1 MFYSLVSAIFCLAM
15 KIDIQAVL
23 MSGVKAHQTG
33 DLNAAASCYQQ
44 ILDVAP
50 GHADANHL
58 LGLICFQ
65 STQPTEAEQLIRK
78 AISIDA
84 KVPLYHAN
92 LGRVLKSVNENAGAV
107 TAFRDAV
114 MLSPND
120 AVLHADLSSALLG
133 AGDPDGAR
141 ARAHL
146 ALELQPDLAE
156 AHLNLGLALQDLH
169 GPTDD
174 DAEKH
179 LRRAVELNP
188 GLAGSY
194 LALGV
199 LAHEKGQEG
208 NAIAYYINALRLN
221 PEFVEAHT
229 NLGNIYRMA
238 NAFDDAVDHYRAA
251 LSIRDDNPSIWG
263 NLGVALQEQGHLDD
277 ALVAYDR
284 GIALSPDD
292 PEILRN
298 RGMARL
304 LAGHFTEGWRD
315 YRHRWKTQR
324 FRELERE
331 WPCPEWTGEG
341 QKGAHILVHA
351 EQGFG
356 DTIQFARYLRVLR
369 DQGFKVHFECPV
381 VLQPLFKGAVFIK
394 SLVTPGDVLPKID
407 FHVPLLNLPGILAP
421 DYISEPHADPYLTV
435 PKSARKKWQGIMG
448 DWPSGKRIGISW
460 RGNPAHVRDGLR
472 SPGLVPLLPL
482 FELEGVQLVSLQKDN
497 AADDMAKL
505 FSDHRLIDPTVE
517 IADFGDSAALMLELD
532 AIVSCDSAPLHLAG
546 ALGCPTF
553 ALLPHIAEWRWGLE
567 DATTPWYP
575 SMTLFRQSELGDW
588 PSVMNRVVEDLKSL

>member
-1 MFYSLVSAIFCLAM
+1 MFYSLLSKIFYFAM

-23 MSGVKAHQTG
+23 MAGVKAHQTG
-33 DLNAAASCYQQ
+33 DLNAAASCYRQ
-44 ILDVAP
+44 ILDATP

-58 LGLICFQ
+58 LGLVHFQ
-65 STQPTEAEQLIRK
+65 SGHPTEAEQLIRK
-78 AISIDA
+78 AISMDA
-84 KVPLYHAN
+84 NVPLYHAN
-92 LGRVLKSVNENAGAV
+92 LGRVLKSVDDNAGAI

-114 MLSPND
+114 MLSPDD
-120 AVLHADLSSALLG
+120 AVLHADLSSAMLG
-133 AGDPDGAR
+133 AGDADGAR

-169 GPTDD
+169 GPTDEE
-174 DAEKH
+174 AEKH

-188 GLAGSY
+188 ELAGSY

-208 NAIAYYINALRLN
+208 NAIAYYLNALRLN
-221 PEFVEAHT
+221 PGFVEAHT

-251 LSIRDDNPSIWG
+251 LGIRDDNPSIWG

-304 LAGHFTEGWRD
+304 LAGYFTEGWRD
-315 YRHRWKTQR
+315 YRHRWKTPR

-356 DTIQFARYLRVLR
+356 DTIQFARYLRVLH
-369 DQGFKVHFECPV
+369 DHGFKVHFECPDV
-381 VLQPLFKGAVFIK
+381 VQPLFKGASFIK
-394 SLVTPGDVLPKID
+394 SLATPGDPFPKID

-421 DYISEPHADPYLTV
+421 DYVSEPYADPYLAV
-435 PKSARKKWQGIMG
+435 PKSARKKWQGIVG
-448 DWPSGKRIGISW
+448 NWPVGKRIGISW
-460 RGNPAHVRDGLR
+460 RGNPDHVRDDLR
-472 SPGLVPLLPL
+472 SPGLAPLLPL
-482 FELEGVQLVSLQKDN
+482 FDLESVQLVSLQKDH
-497 AADDMAKL
+497 AADDTAEL
-505 FSDHRLIDPTVE
+505 ASGHRLIDPTDQIE
-517 IADFGDSAALMLELD
+517 DFADTAALMLELD
-532 AIVSCDSAPLHLAG
+532 AIISCDSAPLHLAG
-546 ALGCPTF
+546 ALGCRTF
-553 ALLPHIAEWRWGLE
+553 ALLPHIAEWRWGIE
-567 DATTPWYP
+567 DETTPWYP
-575 SMTLFRQSELGDW
+575 SMKLFRQSELGGWAGVID
-588 PSVMNRVVEDLKSL
+588 RLAEDLKSL

>member
-1 MFYSLVSAIFCLAM
+1 MFYSLLSKIFCFVM

-33 DLNAAASCYQQ
+33 DLNAAASYYQQ

-58 LGLICFQ
+58 LGLIFFQ
-65 STQPTEAEQLIRK
+65 SSHPTEAEGLIRK

-84 KVPLYHAN
+84 NVPLYHAN
-92 LGRVLKSVNENAGAV
+92 LGRVLKSVDDNAGAI

-114 MLSPND
+114 MLSPDD

-169 GPTDD
+169 GPTDEE
-174 DAEKH
+174 AERH
-179 LRRAVELNP
+179 LRWAVELNP

-208 NAIAYYINALRLN
+208 NAIAYYINALHLN

-251 LSIRDDNPSIWG
+251 LSIREDNPSIWG

-315 YRHRWKTQR
+315 YRYRWKTPR

-369 DQGFKVHFECPV
+369 DQGFKVHFECPD
-381 VLQPLFKGAVFIK
+381 VLQPLFKGAAFIN
-394 SLVTPGDVLPKID
+394 SIVTPGDVFPKID
-407 FHVPLLNLPGILAP
+407 FHVPLLDLPGILAP
-421 DYISEPHADPYLTV
+421 DYVSESYADPYLV
-435 PKSARKKWQGIMG
+435 IPKPTRKKWQAIMG

-460 RGNPAHVRDGLR
+460 RGNPDHVRDDLR
-472 SPGLVPLLPL
+472 SPGLVPFLPL
-482 FELEGVQLVSLQKDN
+482 FDLEGVQLVSLQKDN
-497 AADDMAKL
+497 AADDMVKL
-505 FSDHRLIDPTVE
+505 PSGYRLIDPIDQIT
-517 IADFGDSAALMLELD
+517 DFGDTAALMQELD
-532 AIVSCDSAPLHLAG
+532 AIISCDSAPLHLAG
-546 ALGCPTF
+546 ALGCRTF
-553 ALLPHIAEWRWGLE
+553 AILPNIAEWRWGME
-567 DATTPWYP
+567 EETTPWYP
-575 SMTLFRQSELGDW
+575 SMTLIRQSELGDW
-588 PSVMNRVVEDLKSL
+588 AGVMDRVAEDLKNL

>member
-1 MFYSLVSAIFCLAM
+1 MFYSLLSKIFCSAM

-23 MSGVKAHQTG
+23 MAGVKAHQTG
-33 DLNAAASCYQQ
+33 DLNAAASSYQK
-44 ILDVAP
+44 ILDAAP

-58 LGLICFQ
+58 LGLVLFQ
-65 STQPTEAEQLIRK
+65 SGRPTEAEQLIRI

-84 KVPLYHAN
+84 NMPLYHAN
-92 LGRVLKSVNENAGAV
+92 LGRVLKSVDDNAGAV
-107 TAFRDAV
+107 IAFRDAV
-114 MLSPND
+114 MLSPDD
-120 AVLHADLSSALLG
+120 AILHADLSSALLG
-133 AGDPDGAR
+133 GGDPDGAR

-169 GPTDD
+169 GPTDEE
-174 DAEKH
+174 AEKH

-188 GLAGSY
+188 ELAGSY

-208 NAIAYYINALRLN
+208 NAIAYYMNALRLN
-221 PEFVEAHT
+221 PDFVEAHT

-238 NAFDDAVDHYRAA
+238 NAFEGAVDHYRAA
-251 LSIRDDNPSIWG
+251 LSIRDDNASIWG
-263 NLGVALQEQGHLDD
+263 NLGVALQEQGNIDD

-315 YRHRWKTQR
+315 YRHRWKTPR

-331 WPCPEWTGEG
+331 WPCQEWTGEG
-341 QKGAHILVHA
+341 QKGAHILVYA

-369 DQGFKVHFECPV
+369 DQGFKVHFECPD
-381 VLQPLFKGAVFIK
+381 VLQPLFKGAAYIK
-394 SLVTPGDVLPKID
+394 SVITPGDALPKID

-421 DYISEPHADPYLTV
+421 DYVSEPYADPYLAV
-435 PKSARKKWQGIMG
+435 PKSARKKWQGIMAN
-448 DWPSGKRIGISW
+448 WPSGKRFGISW
-460 RGNPAHVRDGLR
+460 RGNPDHVRDDLR
-472 SPGLVPLLPL
+472 SPGLTPLSPL
-482 FELEGVQLVSLQKDN
+482 FALEGVQLVSLQKDN

-505 FSDHRLIDPTVE
+505 SSDHRLIDPTDQ
-517 IADFGDSAALMLELD
+517 IADFGDTAALMMELD
-532 AIVSCDSAPLHLAG
+532 AIISCDSAPLHLAG
-546 ALGCPTF
+546 ALGCRTF
-553 ALLPHIAEWRWGLE
+553 ALLPHIAEWRWGIE
-567 DATTPWYP
+567 GERTPWYP
-575 SMTLFRQSELGDW
+575 SMTLVRQSEFGDW
-588 PSVMNRVVEDLKSL
+588 SGVMDRVAGDIKSL

>member
-1 MFYSLVSAIFCLAM
+1 MFYSLLSKIFCFAM
-15 KIDIQAVL
+15 KIDIQDVL
-23 MSGVKAHQTG
+23 MAGVKAHQTG
-33 DLNAAASCYQQ
+33 DLNAAASSYQK
-44 ILDVAP
+44 ILEIAP

-58 LGLICFQ
+58 LGLVYFQ
-65 STQPTEAEQLIRK
+65 SDHPSEAEQLIRK

-84 KVPLYHAN
+84 NVPLYHAN
-92 LGRVLKSVNENAGAV
+92 LGRVLKSVDDNAGAV
-107 TAFRDAV
+107 SAFRNAV
-114 MLSPND
+114 VLSPDD
-120 AVLHADLSSALLG
+120 AILHADLSSALLG

-169 GPTDD
+169 GPTDEE
-174 DAEKH
+174 AEKH

-188 GLAGSY
+188 ELAGSY

-199 LAHEKGQEG
+199 SAHEKGQEG

-238 NAFDDAVDHYRAA
+238 NAFDDAVNHYHAA
-251 LSIRDDNPSIWG
+251 LGIRDDNPHIWG

-277 ALVAYDR
+277 ALTAYDC

-315 YRHRWKTQR
+315 YRHRWKTPR

-356 DTIQFARYLRVLR
+356 DTIQFARYLRELR
-369 DQGFKVHFECPV
+369 DHGFKVHFECPDV
-381 VLQPLFKGAVFIK
+381 IQPLFKGADFIK
-394 SLVTPGDVLPKID
+394 SLITPGEAFPKTD
-407 FHVPLLNLPGILAP
+407 FHVPLLNLPGILSP
-421 DYISEPHADPYLTV
+421 DYVSEPYADPYLAV
-435 PKSARKKWQGIMG
+435 PKSARKKWQGIMRN
-448 DWPSGKRIGISW
+448 WPSGKRVGISW
-460 RGNPAHVRDGLR
+460 RGNPDHVRDDLR
-472 SPGLVPLLPL
+472 SPGLVSFSPL
-482 FELEGVQLVSLQKDN
+482 FDLEGVQLVSLQKDN
-497 AADDMAKL
+497 AADDTAKL
-505 FSDHRLIDPTVE
+505 SSGHRLIDPTDQ
-517 IADFGDSAALMLELD
+517 IIDFGDTAALMMELD
-532 AIVSCDSAPLHLAG
+532 AIISCDSAPLHLAG
-546 ALGCPTF
+546 ALGCQTF
-553 ALLPHIAEWRWGLE
+553 ALLPYIAEWRWGKE
-567 DATTPWYP
+567 DETTPWYP
-575 SMTLFRQSELGDW
+575 SMKLFRQSEPGDW
-588 PSVMNRVVEDLKSL
+588 PGVMDRAVEDLKSL

>member
-1 MFYSLVSAIFCLAM
+1 MN
-15 KIDIQAVL
+15 IDIQVVL

-44 ILDVAP
+44 ILDVAA

-58 LGLICFQ
+58 LGLVQFQ
-65 STQPTEAEQLIRK
+65 SGHPTDAEQLIRK
-78 AISIDA
+78 AIAIDA

-92 LGRVLKSVNENAGAV
+92 LGRVLKSVDDNAGAI

-114 MLSPND
+114 MLSPDD

-133 AGDPDGAR
+133 DGDPDGAR

-156 AHLNLGLALQDLH
+156 AHLNLGLALQDLR
-169 GPTDD
+169 GPTDEE
-174 DAEKH
+174 AEKH
-179 LRRAVELNP
+179 LCQAVELNP
-188 GLAGSY
+188 ELAGSY

-199 LAHEKGQEG
+199 LAHEKGQQG

-238 NAFDDAVDHYRAA
+238 NACDDAVDHYRAA
-251 LSIRDDNPSIWG
+251 LRIRDDNPSIWG

-277 ALVAYDR
+277 ALAAYDR

-304 LAGHFTEGWRD
+304 LAGHFIEGWRD
-315 YRHRWKTQR
+315 YRHRWKTPR

-331 WPCPEWTGEG
+331 WPCLEWTGEG

-351 EQGFG
+351 EQGLG
-356 DTIQFARYLRVLR
+356 DTIQFARYLRVLH
-369 DQGFKVHFECPV
+369 DQGFKVHFECPDI
-381 VLQPLFKGAVFIK
+381 LLPLFKGAAFIK
-394 SLVTPGDVLPKID
+394 SVITPGNALPKTD
-407 FHVPLLNLPGILAP
+407 FHIPLLNLPGILAP
-421 DYISEPHADPYLTV
+421 DYIVAPYAEPYLAID
-435 PKSARKKWQGIMG
+435 KAKQKKWQELVNH
-448 DWPSGKRIGISW
+448 WPPGKRIGISW
-460 RGNPAHVRDGLR
+460 RGNPAHVRDDLR
-472 SPGLVPLLPL
+472 SPGLASLLPL
-482 FELEGVQLVSLQKDN
+482 FDLEGVQLVSLQKDN

-505 FSDHRLIDPTVE
+505 SSDHRLIDPTDQ
-517 IADFGDSAALMLELD
+517 IADFGDTTALMLELD
-532 AIVSCDSAPLHLAG
+532 AIICCDSAPLHLAG

-553 ALLPHIAEWRWGLE
+553 ALLPHIAEWRWGIGNE
-567 DATTPWYP
+567 TTPWYP
-575 SMTLFRQSELGDW
+575 SMTLIRQSELGDW
-588 PSVMNRVVEDLKSL
+588 SGVVDRVAEDLKSL